1 MSPQAL
7 LAVYEKVNKQ
17 AAPTSFML
25 SVRGYEFGLGIAMS
39 DKAVANLDEAVVFIK
54 QGLTRNSTKDWKE
67 WEESELISTDL

>member
-39 DKAVANLDEAVVFIK
+39 NKAVANTGEAIVFIK
-54 QGLTRNSTKDWKE
+54 QRLTGNSTKDWEE
-67 WEESELISTDL
+67 WVETELISTQL

>member
-39 DKAVANLDEAVVFIK
+39 DKAVANTGEAIDFIK
-54 QGLTRNSTKDWKE
+54 QRLTSRPGTKDW
-67 WEESELISTDL
+67 EETELISTQL